1 MTHLTGSNADF
12 GSVTGNSS
20 FRIPIHQILK
30 GTAEQYPEKIALT
43 YAGKEISYS
52 ELATLSDRFSAG
64 LASIGV
70 VKGDCVSLFVPNIPQ
85 FVIAYFG
92 ILKAG
97 AAITAINPQHKERE
111 VELQLADSEAKV
123 AITTTSLL
131 PIVENV
137 LQGTC
142 LESIVIIKSDG
153 SFEKNG
159 EIKVQNES
167 RQLYFFDE
175 LLKTEASSPKI
186 SVDPDIDLAAL
197 QYTGGTTGETK
208 AAMLTHSNLVANA
221 AAFSS
226 WLKGVPAKDVFLTV
240 LPLSHIYGMTTS
252 LNVPVVLGAKMVLI
266 SRFDAAVVLDAIQQ
280 HKVTVFCGVPTMFQ
294 VLLSYPE
301 QQKFCLSSLRVCI
314 SGASPLPVQL
324 QKKFIH
330 STGELLVEGYGLT
343 EASPVTHCNPVD
355 ESLRTVK
362 MGSIGLPLPGT
373 EAKIV
378 DAETGTK
385 NLPAGEVGELV
396 VRGPQVMRGYWKK
409 PKETAQAL
417 RDGWLYTGDLA
428 RRDANGYFYITDRKK
443 DIIKHNGYTIYPR
456 EIEELLY
463 QHPAVK
469 LCAVAGKADV
479 DSGEAP
485 KAFVVLKDGS
495 QVSEKDLAAFVNQK
509 LASYKA
515 LHEVEFRQSL
525 PLGSAGKIL
534 KRALKEENPSR

>member
-137 LQGTC
+137 FQGTC

-175 LLKTEASSPKI
+175 LLKTEDSSPKI

-324 QKKFIH
+324 QKKFIN

>member
-175 LLKTEASSPKI
+175 LLKTEDSSPKI